1 MQGSANLEFRQV
13 RFVRG
18 KGAEHTRAAKRL
30 NISRSAV
37 SEQGHLLVQEI
48 GFTLFGRT
56 PSPFKMPGVT

>member
-1 MQGSANLEFRQV
+1 MQGSANLESPQV

-56 PSPFKMPGVT
+56 SSLYQNAGVT